1 MTVSKTLTDEIAS
14 LIQIGEELAAK
25 AKVSADN
32 LGCADISKAVSWV
45 TRSGEMIRRLY
56 PADSQ
61 YLGSYKACVSQ
72 HKFHIMHGNYYQHLS
87 IVTGL
92 LRGVHH
98 ELENGL
104 LSDIKQLLQ
113 ADIFADFLEMA
124 EHLLK
129 ENYKDAS
136 AVIIG
141 SVLEDTLRKLAD
153 ANAVQTSQ
161 SGKPLTIDPLNIALA
176 KADVY
181 DKLVQK
187 QITSWADLR
196 NNAAHGHYDKYDRKQ
211 VEMMLL
217 FTQNF
222 CSHHL
227 T

>member
-1 MTVSKTLTDEIAS
+1 MTISKTLTDEITT
-14 LIQIGEELAAK
+14 LIRIGEELIAK
-25 AKVSADN
+25 AKGSDSN
-32 LGCADISKAVSWV
+32 LDDDIGKAASWV
-45 TRSGEMIRRLY
+45 TRTGEMIRRLY

-61 YLGSYKACVSQ
+61 HLASYTTCVSDYNFNIL
-72 HKFHIMHGNYYQHLS
+72 HSNYYAHLS
-87 IVTGL
+87 TVTGL
-92 LRGVHH
+92 LRGVQH
-98 ELENGL
+98 ELEQGL

-141 SVLEDTLRKLAD
+141 SVLEDTLRKLAV
-153 ANAVQTSQ
+153 ANGLPTSKG
-161 SGKPLTIDPLNIALA
+161 GKPLTIDPLNVALA
-176 KADVY
+176 KGGVY
-181 DKLVQK
+181 NKLVQK

-196 NNAAHGHYDKYDRKQ
+196 NEAAHGHYDKYDGNQ

-217 FTQNF
+217 FTQDF
-222 CSHHL
+222 CSRHL